1 MVRNGSRNRNGRLY
15 AFLNGVDSATARP
28 GETPQTKGT
37 NEMTTMSIERAKEI
51 LAETAWKRPSDY
63 GGHNP
68 VGEYVIATRTRDSS
82 ILEDVNYSR
91 ILEDLEELNEPQR
104 QKIEDAVY
112 DFRAGHWACGWV
124 EYLMVKPE
132 APDDVLIASAETIS
146 ALADYPVYDED
157 TYSEKQHDAVTEHWV
172 YMGTDERVQY
182 CQSAGVSI
190 FEARH
195 DIMPDNVFDL
205 LSAEIH

>member
-1 MVRNGSRNRNGRLY
+1 
-15 AFLNGVDSATARP
+15 
-28 GETPQTKGT
+28 
-37 NEMTTMSIERAKEI
+37 MTTMSIERAQEV
-51 LAETAWKRPSDY
+51 LAETAWKQPSDY
-63 GGHNP
+63 GGHSP

-82 ILEDVNYSR
+82 ILEVVTYSH
-91 ILEDLEELNEPQR
+91 ILEDLEGVNEQSGYPYHQE
-104 QKIEDAVY
+104 IEDAVY

-132 APDDVLIASAETIS
+132 APDDVLIAAAETIS
-146 ALADYPVYDED
+146 DLADYPIYDED
-157 TYSEKQHDAVTEHWV
+157 AYFEKQWEAVTEHWLN
-172 YMGTDERVQY
+172 MRTNERVQY

-195 DIMPDNVFDL
+195 DIMPDGVFDL